1 MAKPSSTNNPK
12 TFRRTP
18 ICTCLICQRIFWWL
32 WSGCSP
38 LTIPNRE
45 VKPCIADDTALVCGK
60 VGRRQSYRG
69 ERPED
74 SREAFGSLF
83 FCIYSSLPPPRYA
96 VVSRGVRYRPAGRAV
111 TMRKMCCPEG
121 RKVFSRCRKYLVPIG
136 EKCYVD
142 VEIDISGW
150 SHRLLLDCPIGL
162 CR

>member
-83 FCIYSSLPPPRYA
+83 FCIYSSLPPPTICRRFPWCKVSSCRACRYDA
-96 VVSRGVRYRPAGRAV
+96 EDVLSRRPKSLLP
-111 TMRKMCCPEG
+111 MPKISCPD
-121 RKVFSRCRKYLVPIG
+121 RG
-136 EKCYVD
+136 EV
-142 VEIDISGW
+142 
-150 SHRLLLDCPIGL
+150 L
-162 CR
+162 CGC